1 MSEFNKIV
9 ALDKEIILPNEIS
22 LNSIE
27 RPDVLS
33 VLREINEDIALRLE
47 GIPFRV
53 EIKDNTLY
61 IYRTD
66 AFFG

>member
-1 MSEFNKIV
+1 MSDFNKIV
-9 ALDKEIILPNEIS
+9 ALDKEIILPNEIY
-22 LNSIE
+22 LNSVE
-27 RPDVLS
+27 RADVLS
-33 VLREINEDIALRLE
+33 VLREINEETALRLE

-53 EIKDNTLY
+53 EIKDKTLY